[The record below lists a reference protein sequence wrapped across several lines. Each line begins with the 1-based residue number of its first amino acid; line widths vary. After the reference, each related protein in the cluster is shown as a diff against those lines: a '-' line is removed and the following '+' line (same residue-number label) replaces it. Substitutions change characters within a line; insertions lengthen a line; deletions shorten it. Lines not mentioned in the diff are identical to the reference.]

1 MSILLFHALGPF
13 SHVFLPHSMGCSIYS
28 SPLRCSFK
36 NSKFYIY
43 LKKVFKHIINLIV
56 LNFPSLSLFPPFS
69 KNSQFHPIEKLYNFT
84 ILALSLYSST
94 SLFTNLSPFYS
105 LLGSILEIQVTTN
118 LDSRFGDT

>member
-1 MSILLFHALGPF
+1 MLLGLFLMSFYHI
-13 SHVFLPHSMGCSIYS
+13 SMGCSTYT

-36 NSKFYIY
+36 KSKFYIY

-56 LNFPSLSLFPPFS
+56 LNFPSVSIFPPFS

-84 ILALSLYSST
+84 IIALSSYSST